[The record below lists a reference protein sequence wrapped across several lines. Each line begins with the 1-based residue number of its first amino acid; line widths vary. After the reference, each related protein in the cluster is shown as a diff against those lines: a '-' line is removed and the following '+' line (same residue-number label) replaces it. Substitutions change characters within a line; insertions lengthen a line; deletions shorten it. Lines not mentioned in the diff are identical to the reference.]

1 MLFPVRFI
9 PKLCA
14 VEQADNHKVWID
26 IDGMGGSTLE
36 AMAGAVEN
44 AKVVLMCLSEQYKLS
59 TNCRS
64 GTYSWYQQYK
74 LSTICRS
81 CAYS

>member
-1 MLFPVRFI
+1 MLFPARVISGLCVIDQTSLILVGVIR
-9 PKLCA
+9 KLCA
-14 VEQADNHKVWID
+14 VEQADGHKVWID

-59 TNCRS
+59 ENCRS
-64 GTYSWYQQYK
+64 GKY
-74 LSTICRS
+74 
-81 CAYS
+81 

>member
-1 MLFPVRFI
+1 
-9 PKLCA
+9 
-14 VEQADNHKVWID
+14 
-26 IDGMGGSTLE
+26 MGGSTLE

-64 GTYSWYQQYK
+64 GTYSWY
-74 LSTICRS
+74 
-81 CAYS
+81 